1 MLNMCCI
8 NLLLLKKTRPRV
20 SLVQRKL
27 IRRII
32 LEDISNVESVGNV
45 HVSWKFNLVGII
57 TKLLENSKRANLPIL
72 KLTISA
78 DGKPIFTQMYH
89 DQVTLMKNVLAPML
103 VCSCL
108 VSGISLFGILSHF
121 IMNLLNAHSKL
132 LSIIADI
139 GRRRKTNQI

>member
-1 MLNMCCI
+1 MLHQSLPLEENSSSSFVGA
-8 NLLLLKKTRPRV
+8 KKTH
-20 SLVQRKL
+20 QG
-27 IRRII
+27 II

-45 HVSWKFNLVGII
+45 HISWKFNLVGII

-89 DQVTLMKNVLAPML
+89 DQVTLMKNLRALML
-103 VCSCL
+103 VGNCL
-108 VSGISLFGILSHF
+108 VSGTSLFEILSHF

-132 LSIIADI
+132 LSSIADI
-139 GRRRKTNQI
+139 GGRRKTN